1 MKQYS
6 SHLLMVRPSSFRK
19 NEETAVNNYFQAE
32 AGLDSKV
39 VLQQAQSNFDAMVQQ
54 LRQARINITVFNE
67 PEGSD
72 TPDAL
77 FPNNWISMHHDRR
90 VALYP
95 MFAENRR
102 RERREEVLDLL
113 EEQGF
118 EIEEVIDYSSAEEE
132 GLYLEGTGSMITKI
146 AWPIAHF
153 LSEQTKISSS
163 NFVKTSSTHPS
174 PLTRFKR

>member
-54 LRQARINITVFNE
+54 LRQARINVTVFNE
-67 PEGSD
+67 PKGSN

-95 MFAENRR
+95 MFAETA
-102 RERREEVLDLL
+102 
-113 EEQGF
+113 GA
-118 EIEEVIDYSSAEEE
+118 SAEKR
-132 GLYLEGTGSMITKI
+132 YLICWKSRALK
-146 AWPIAHF
+146 
-153 LSEQTKISSS
+153 SK
-163 NFVKTSSTHPS
+163 K
-174 PLTRFKR
+174 